1 MKKIL
6 VVGSIN
12 QDITLH
18 MDKLP
23 IPGET
28 VIASDLKSS
37 LGGKGAN
44 QAIAAS
50 RMGADVA
57 FIGAIGKEKGADSII
72 DIFSNDN
79 VLTKGIQRL
88 KENTG
93 TAYISIDKQAENN
106 IIVYPG
112 ANFALT
118 KEHLHLNKDLFEAAD
133 YCLIQLEIP
142 IDIIKETIALSKE
155 HNCKILL
162 NPAPY
167 NIGVDDY
174 ILSNIDYYIPNETE
188 FLQTI
193 QEDLNGNYDIEWF
206 KEKGIQFANKYNLT
220 LIITLG
226 SQGALV
232 IDDQCKLIPAHKTVP
247 VDTTAA
253 GDSFIGG
260 FLAALANGVSQYDA
274 LDFGARVASLT
285 ISRYGAI
292 SAIPYKEEIV

>member
-57 FIGAIGKEKGADSII
+57 FIGAIGQEKGADSII

-118 KEHLHLNKDLFEAAD
+118 KEHLHLNKDLF
-133 YCLIQLEIP
+133 
-142 IDIIKETIALSKE
+142 
-155 HNCKILL
+155 
-162 NPAPY
+162 
-167 NIGVDDY
+167 
-174 ILSNIDYYIPNETE
+174 
-188 FLQTI
+188 
-193 QEDLNGNYDIEWF
+193 
-206 KEKGIQFANKYNLT
+206 
-220 LIITLG
+220 
-226 SQGALV
+226 
-232 IDDQCKLIPAHKTVP
+232 
-247 VDTTAA
+247 
-253 GDSFIGG
+253 
-260 FLAALANGVSQYDA
+260 
-274 LDFGARVASLT
+274 
-285 ISRYGAI
+285 
-292 SAIPYKEEIV
+292 